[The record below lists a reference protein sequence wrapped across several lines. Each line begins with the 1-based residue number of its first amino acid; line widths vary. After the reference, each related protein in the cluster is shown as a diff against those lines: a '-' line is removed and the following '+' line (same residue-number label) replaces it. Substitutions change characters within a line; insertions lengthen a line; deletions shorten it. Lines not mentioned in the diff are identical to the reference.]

1 MSARTGCET
10 SVCAASDEHLVTSMP
25 ILVLNIHS
33 RCNCRCLMCDI
44 WKREGVSEITVA
56 DLERHRE
63 SLRRLAVRW
72 VVLSGG
78 EPLLHGDLRGLCQFL
93 RQLDIRLTLLTTGLL
108 LAKRCAEISD
118 LFDDVI
124 VSVDG
129 PPAIHDSIR
138 RIDGAAQLIENGV
151 SAIRC
156 LRPDIQITARTTVQK
171 ANHQHLCDTVAFAKT
186 IGLNR
191 ISFLSADLTSEAFNR
206 PLLWPA
212 KRQNEI
218 SLDLSELLALERE
231 IEDLIATYHREIE
244 TGYIAEGA
252 AKLLKIAH
260 HFKANLGLANHE
272 APSCNAPWVSAVVEP
287 DGSVRPCFFHRPI
300 GNINDSTLDE
310 IVNSKSALFF
320 RRTLLIDQNPICQ
333 RCVCS
338 LDYSG
343 EGGSRS

>member
-1 MSARTGCET
+1 MSARTECET
-10 SVCAASDEHLVTSMP
+10 SVCAGGDEHLVTSMP

-33 RCNCRCLMCDI
+33 RCNCRCVMCDI
-44 WKREGVSEITVA
+44 WKREGASEITVA

-63 SLRRLAVRW
+63 SLRRLAVQW

-93 RQLDIRLTLLTTGLL
+93 RQLNIRLTLLTTGLL
-108 LAKRCAEISD
+108 LAKRCADISD
-118 LFDDVI
+118 LFDDVM

-138 RIDGAAQLIENGV
+138 RIDGASRLIENGV

-156 LRPDIQITARTTVQK
+156 LRPDIQITGRTTVQK

-186 IGLNR
+186 IGLNG

-212 KRQNEI
+212 RRRNEI
-218 SLDLSELLALERE
+218 GLDACEVLVLERE
-231 IEDLIATYHREIE
+231 IEDLVATYHSEIE
-244 TGYIAEGA
+244 TGYIAEDA
-252 AKLLKIAH
+252 AKLRKIAH

-272 APSCNAPWVSAVVEP
+272 APVCNAPWVSSVVEH

-310 IVNSKSALFF
+310 IVNSESAMSF
-320 RRTLLIDQNPICQ
+320 RRSLVIDQDPICQ

-338 LDYSG
+338 LNYSR
-343 EGGSRS
+343 EDDSRS